1 MRKVFSVLL
10 VFSLLLSCFGVA
22 SLAADTDPFRV
33 VATPYEDGIGLH
45 WYTKEDVEII
55 AKIDEYS
62 YTSRGELFQG
72 NYAHGVAL
80 VELAPGPHTYEVGG
94 VTGTFNANPGK
105 GEAFSF
111 IATGDVQASDKAGF
125 DYSAAVHRAAWE
137 QFPDAAF
144 SVILGDH
151 TNDSDNDQWDLF
163 FESFAPT
170 LAKGALVPIA
180 GNHDGNLK
188 WNWFRSM
195 FTLKEPDNFT
205 SNMTGVYYSFDYGDA
220 HIAVL
225 NTNDMYPMSIA
236 QQNWLVNDMKASDA
250 KWKLVFMHRAP
261 YSAGN
266 DANLPDNLIMRRVL
280 IPLFDK
286 VGVDLVMYGHD
297 HQYVRTVPM
306 KADKP
311 FPGIRVYVGQGDD
324 RVDYIVYYPTD
335 VDGTV
340 YILPGAAANK
350 RYAMHDNM
358 LPNIKAAM
366 AKHEEPGKP
375 IFTGIS
381 IDGGT
386 LTYQAFT
393 YDPATQAAEAYDSVT
408 LTKTTFAGADPGF
421 KPLPTD
427 IISTLPQQVMSF
439 FSMVF
444 NVVVSDYLFT
454 LLPGMIGG

>member
-1 MRKVFSVLL
+1 VRKF
-10 VFSLLLSCFGVA
+10 FASLLCLALLLGCFGVV
-22 SLAADTDPFRV
+22 SLAADTDPYRV

-45 WYTKEDVEII
+45 WYTKADVECTV
-55 AKIDEYS
+55 KIDGYS
-62 YTSRGELFQG
+62 HTSTGEAFQG
-72 NYAHGVAL
+72 NYAHGLAL
-80 VELAPGPHTYEVGG
+80 VDLAPGPHTYEVGG
-94 VTGTFNANPGK
+94 VKGTFNANPGK
-105 GEAFSF
+105 GKAFNF
-111 IATGDVQASDKAGF
+111 IVTGDVQASDKAGF
-125 DYSAAVHRAAWE
+125 DYSAAVHEAAWE
-137 QFPDAAF
+137 RFPDAAF

-151 TNDSDNDQWDLF
+151 TNDSNNEQWDQF
-163 FESFAPT
+163 FASFAPV
-170 LAKGALVPIA
+170 LSKAALVPVS

-195 FTLKEPDNFT
+195 FTLKEPNNPL

-225 NTNDMYPMSIA
+225 NTNDMYPMSVA
-236 QQNWLVNDMKASDA
+236 QQNWFLNDMKQSDA

-297 HQYVRTVPM
+297 HQYVRTKAMYADTPVENMLWPAIDGFVP
-306 KADKP
+306 
-311 FPGIRVYVGQGDD
+311 
-324 RVDYIVYYPTD
+324 PT
-335 VDGTV
+335 GTT

-350 RYAMHDNM
+350 RYAMHPNM
-358 LPNIKAAM
+358 LPNVKNAM

-375 IFTGIS
+375 LFTNIS

-386 LTYQAFT
+386 LTYQAYI
-393 YDPATQAAEAYDSVT
+393 YDPATKAATAYDSLT
-408 LTKTTFAGADPGF
+408 LTKTSFAGADPDF

-427 IISTLPQQVMSF
+427 VFLTLPQQLWSF
-439 FSMVF
+439 LRNVFMVVF
-444 NVVVSDYLFT
+444 GDYLFT